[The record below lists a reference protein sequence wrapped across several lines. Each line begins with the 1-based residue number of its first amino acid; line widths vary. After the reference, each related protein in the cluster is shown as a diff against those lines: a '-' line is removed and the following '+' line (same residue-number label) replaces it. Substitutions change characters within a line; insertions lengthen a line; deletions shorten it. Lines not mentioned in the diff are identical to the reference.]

1 MGRVFPEE
9 FGVLSAVPWTYY
21 QPGIHTDPWYADSE
35 IYCLSVSFSV
45 PYDEW
50 NEFQNSQLYRDINQ
64 YVKDCEKRTRDKIEQ
79 QNEQICTEEIE
90 ALPENQTFPVL
101 RESVWARIGRIFRKK

>member
-21 QPGIHTDPWYADSE
+21 QPGIHTEPWYADSE

-64 YVKDCEKRTRDKIEQ
+64 YVTECEKKIRDKPEQ
-79 QNEQICTEEIE
+79 QNEQIYIEETA
-90 ALPENQTFPVL
+90 ALPGNQTVPVL
-101 RESVWARIGRIFRKK
+101 RESVWARVGSLFRKK